1 MNIFNSDIAVTQIVA
16 AVFVPEG
23 QGTPVH
29 KNRASHGLA
38 LCINSSGSVFTFS
51 DGTVLTCCSGDCIFL
66 PQGSSYYVTPNQACY
81 ETIQCGNKNGTYAI
95 NFKLS
100 GDDVYQ
106 PTVVKVNGLDNILVD
121 FIKAENAWRKK
132 ESAYREECIIS
143 LYRIIRRIKQEQA
156 VTIRKQ
162 SEALLPALEYISAHY
177 TDEIISVPFLSEL
190 CGVSEQYLRRLFQA
204 EFGYSPAIYIRLLRL
219 EYAKSLLETNEYS
232 VTDIAMLSGFNS
244 PAYFS
249 REFKKEYGVSPKA
262 FNGI

>member
-1 MNIFNSDIAVTQIVA
+1 MNKIGVLIV
-16 AVFVPEG
+16 F
-23 QGTPVH
+23 
-29 KNRASHGLA
+29 R
-38 LCINSSGSVFTFS
+38 
-51 DGTVLTCCSGDCIFL
+51 DGTDVFSEMKKVKDMGCECC
-66 PQGSSYYVTPNQACY
+66 Q
-81 ETIQCGNKNGTYAI
+81 
-95 NFKLS
+95 
-100 GDDVYQ
+100 
-106 PTVVKVNGLDNILVD
+106 VNIWN
-121 FIKAENAWRKK
+121 
-132 ESAYREECIIS
+132 
-143 LYRIIRRIKQEQA
+143 
-156 VTIRKQ
+156 T
-162 SEALLPALEYISAHY
+162 AHY